1 MVKTMK
7 QTVWKLENAIKN
19 FDWGS
24 LDQITKVLGI
34 SNSTQKPIAE
44 IWMGAHPMG
53 CSQAIYSDNHKV
65 KLDKLINNNPQAI
78 LGEDT
83 YKKFAGLPYLFKI
96 LSANKALSIQVHP
109 TKTAA
114 ECGFEKE
121 NELGIALDD
130 PKRNYKDPNHKPEL
144 IYALTPF
151 KAMRSFRPIS
161 EILNLFGQISVT
173 TLSKE
178 IAQLQNNPNEQQ
190 LKLFFQTLLT
200 LSSERK
206 HHAIK
211 QLLTNIASFYNEP
224 YATIK
229 DLANDY
235 PNDIGIFMPLILNVI
250 ELQPGQAMFLDAQ
263 TPHAYIKGTGLEV
276 MANSDN
282 VLRAGLTHKYIDIEQ
297 LIQNTNFDSLT
308 LNNLLIKPII
318 NANKISFPV
327 PVDDFNFEIIYSND
341 QQQEQKVTS
350 AQIVLC
356 LEGKIC
362 LTTEFE
368 SVVLSKGE
376 SAFIAYQAKEYCY
389 TGEGILAKVSN

>member
-7 QTVWKLENAIKN
+7 QTIWKLENPIKH

-24 LDQITKVLGI
+24 MDQITKIFGI
-34 SNSTQKPIAE
+34 SNQSQKPMAE
-44 IWMGAHPMG
+44 IWMGAHPIG
-53 CSQAIYSDNHKV
+53 CSTAIEIDNHKV
-65 KLDKLINNNPQAI
+65 KLDKLINDNPQAM

-114 ECGFEKE
+114 KCGFEKE
-121 NELGIALDD
+121 NQLGIALDD

-151 KAMRSFRPIS
+151 KAMRSFRPID
-161 EILNLFGQISVT
+161 EILMLFAKINVSI
-173 TLSKE
+173 LENE
-178 IAQLQNNPNEQQ
+178 IVKLKNNRTPQQ
-190 LKLFFQTLLT
+190 LKLFFTALLN
-200 LSSERK
+200 LSEK
-206 HHAIK
+206 EKLQLIN
-211 QLLTNIASFYNEP
+211 QLLNSINDIEIEP
-224 YATIK
+224 FSTIK
-229 DLANDY
+229 MLAQEY

-282 VLRAGLTHKYIDIEQ
+282 VLRAGLTHKHIDIQQ
-297 LIQNTNFDSLT
+297 LVNNTSFDSLS

-318 NANKISFPV
+318 KANRTSFPV

-376 SAFIAYQAKEYCY
+376 SAFIAYQAKAYCY